1 MNRFA
6 ILGALGVAVI
16 VAALLL
22 NYVINRDELG
32 DTGTPAPV
40 VSTAPSGSPSTA
52 PSGATTAPS
61 GGSSGETQGTPAQGS
76 TTQGSTTQGSA
87 GAGSTAQGSA
97 AQGSAP
103 SQASTDQSSTAQS
116 SASQGTANQ
125 GTASAGGTATQNA
138 PAQNSTTAG
147 TTTAGTT
154 GQGTTGQATGDQGQA
169 AAGSTTAPASG
180 GQASAPAP
188 SGAATA
194 SSGGAG
200 TVAGQSSTGDSTGSA
215 APSTSNAPAAT
226 TQTANAA
233 PAGGTAA
240 PAEPPPVRP
249 SFDIVRVTPD
259 GGTVIA
265 GRAAPHA
272 TVTITADGQK
282 IGAVVAD
289 DRGEWVILPTSKLVP
304 GNHQIAIASQLG
316 TAPPVASDDVVI
328 VVVPQPPVAGQTK
341 ATGEGTQTA
350 QATPPQQPLAVVV
363 PRTDQGSS
371 TVLQS
376 PNPPQ
381 SGQLV
386 LQSVDYDAE
395 GRVVIGGRA
404 GPGKEVRAYLDNQL
418 VGKVK
423 ADQSGVWH
431 ITPDHH
437 VMPGLHTLRIDEVD
451 ENGKVMARVES
462 PFSRAEPL
470 SIDAGDQVVV
480 VQPGNNLWL
489 IATHTYGSGL
499 RYTVIYQANKSQIKN
514 PDLIYPGQ
522 VFKLPM
528 DAP

>member
-40 VSTAPSGSPSTA
+40 VSTTPSGS
-52 PSGATTAPS
+52 TTAPS
-61 GGSSGETQGTPAQGS
+61 GGSSGETQGAPAQGS
-76 TTQGSTTQGSA
+76 TSQGSATQGSTTQGSA
-87 GAGSTAQGSA
+87 GAGAAAQGSVA
-97 AQGSAP
+97 QGSTTQGSAP
-103 SQASTDQSSTAQS
+103 SQASTDQGSTGQS
-116 SASQGTANQ
+116 TTGQGTANQ
-125 GTASAGGTATQNA
+125 GTASGGGTAMQNA
-138 PAQNSTTAG
+138 PAQNSTTG
-147 TTTAGTT
+147 STTT
-154 GQGTTGQATGDQGQA
+154 QGTTGQATSGQGQA
-169 AAGSTTAPASG
+169 ATAGGTTAPATG
-180 GQASAPAP
+180 GQVSAPA
-188 SGAATA
+188 
-194 SSGGAG
+194 SSGEAG
-200 TVAGQSSTGDSTGSA
+200 TQTQSSTGGSTGAA
-215 APSTSNAPAAT
+215 APSASNAPAA

-240 PAEPPPVRP
+240 SEPPPVRP

-350 QATPPQQPLAVVV
+350 QATTPPQQPLAVVV

-451 ENGKVMARVES
+451 ENGKVLARVES

-489 IATHTYGSGL
+489 IATHTYGSGP

>member
-1 MNRFA
+1 LNRFA
-6 ILGALGVAVI
+6 ILGALGIAVI

-40 VSTAPSGSPSTA
+40 VSTPP
-52 PSGATTAPS
+52 PGATTAPS
-61 GGSSGETQGTPAQGS
+61 GSVGGNTGGTGETQGS
-76 TTQGSTTQGSA
+76 TTQGSTTQGSTA
-87 GAGSTAQGSA
+87 QGSTAQGSTTQGSATQGSTAQGSA
-97 AQGSAP
+97 SGSPAGQSGAGQGQVAPAANAPPANAPASNAPTSGSQPSAASAGSGAGIAGTAP
-103 SQASTDQSSTAQS
+103 SQPPSGNAAAPTAPSSSTAPAANS
-116 SASQGTANQ
+116 STGA
-125 GTASAGGTATQNA
+125 AGG
-138 PAQNSTTAG
+138 
-147 TTTAGTT
+147 
-154 GQGTTGQATGDQGQA
+154 A
-169 AAGSTTAPASG
+169 A
-180 GQASAPAP
+180 APAP
-188 SGAATA
+188 
-194 SSGGAG
+194 
-200 TVAGQSSTGDSTGSA
+200 VI
-215 APSTSNAPAAT
+215 
-226 TQTANAA
+226 
-233 PAGGTAA
+233 
-240 PAEPPPVRP
+240 RP
-249 SFDIVRVTPD
+249 SFDIVRVNPD

-282 IGAVVAD
+282 IGTVVAD
-289 DRGEWVILPTSKLVP
+289 DRGEWVILPPSKLVP

-316 TAPPVASDDVVI
+316 SDTPVPSEDVVI
-328 VVVPQPPVAGQTK
+328 VVVPQPPVASKSAG
-341 ATGEGTQTA
+341 TGGGTQTA
-350 QATPPQQPLAVVV
+350 AAVPPQQPLAVVV
-363 PRTDQGSS
+363 PRTDQGS

-404 GPGKEVRAYLDNQL
+404 APGKEVRAYLDNQL
-418 VGKVK
+418 IGTVK
-423 ADQSGVWH
+423 ADNSGIWH
-431 ITPDHH
+431 VTPDRH

-451 ENGKVMARVES
+451 ESGKVLARVES

-470 SIDAGDQVVV
+470 SIGAGDQAVV

-489 IATHTYGSGL
+489 IASRTYGSGL
-499 RYTVIYQANKSQIKN
+499 RYTVIYQANKAQIKN